1 MALPVAVFLLALASL
16 SAATAPDCKDLVKPF
31 MPEDPK
37 LVSCAYDPFSVLFIP
52 MQLDFI
58 LKEHIINKYITY
70 FNVVTLILTF
80 YVKVFGKW
88 VYVMG
93 AGDPKP
99 YHKALESLKSSWIDL
114 SPTSDS
120 QIVTLH
126 WGDHCL

>member
-1 MALPVAVFLLALASL
+1 MALPAVVFLLALTSL
-16 SAATAPDCKDLVKPF
+16 SAASAPDCKDLVKPF
-31 MPEDPK
+31 IPEDPK
-37 LVSCAYDPFSVLFIP
+37 LVSSVLFIP
-52 MQLDFI
+52 KMVDFI
-58 LKEHIINKYITY
+58 LKMINKHTQITGI
-70 FNVVTLILTF
+70 FF

-99 YHKALESLKSSWIDL
+99 YHKALESLRSSWIDL

-120 QIVTLH
+120 QVVTLR